1 MTQETFEMK
10 KKMGILIFS
19 KKLEKA
25 WKFSGLF
32 REGAYFKV
40 RRFIQIKIQNF
51 GIAFFQVTVNNLLSF

>member
-51 GIAFFQVTVNNLLSF
+51 GIAFF